1 MSNSLIAMCLLSMLA
16 VSLVMGS
23 ADIPSQGKDQNQ
35 FTIGILRGD
44 SVIIPIG
51 EYRDGKWLA
60 RWPKPDG
67 FGEEKIEIASHI
79 AIIIVAILIG
89 IVLVKN
95 YLLPDSKPKSNA
107 SNKTA
112 IASNTGEVGIVGKV
126 ISLPDTNWEKNGQT
140 LVLALSTGCHFC
152 TESAPFYKELVQ
164 KRAKQGNIRLVRLC
178 TTSVRITDGLSQ
190 SNQVRLWN

>member
-1 MSNSLIAMCLLSMLA
+1 MLA

-23 ADIPSQGKDQNQ
+23 ADIPSQDKDQNQ

-107 SNKTA
+107 SNNTA
-112 IASNTGEVGIVGKV
+112 IASNTGEVGIVGKA

-164 KRAKQGNIRLVRLC
+164 KRAKQGNIRLVAVLPQP
-178 TTSVRITDGLSQ
+178 IDDG
-190 SNQVRLWN
+190 RKY